1 MSPDTDPRKAEPPA
15 SPVAIAAAVAIAVT
29 IPLIVWMFLSR
40 TASSRTIDRLYAQIA
55 GRDQEIRAL
64 RAAGI
69 ALRATLDQPQIGT
82 PVELDAA
89 NSTEVVVPPGARTFT
104 VTIHPAA
111 RAFELRDA
119 QGQLMWRGEAADVA
133 VAVTFPR
140 EVLKPGDYALRANG
154 AEYRFTVKSD

>member
-1 MSPDTDPRKAEPPA
+1 MAYDADPRKAEPPA

-40 TASSRTIDRLYAQIA
+40 TTSSRTIDQLYAQIA
-55 GRDQEIRAL
+55 RRDQEIRVL

-82 PVELDAA
+82 PFELDAA
-89 NSTEVVVPPGARTFT
+89 NNTEFIVPRAARTFT
-104 VTIHPAA
+104 VSIHPAA

-119 QGQLMWRGEAADVA
+119 AGQLMWRGEAADVA

-140 EVLKPGDYALRANG
+140 EVVKPGDYALRANG
-154 AEYRFTVKSD
+154 ADYRFTVKSD